1 MPYQEGMNKA
11 RAQLLEITARLL
23 IREVDALALK
33 ALLEPQFLDAL
44 EAYEPGTR
52 RYLESVAGAP
62 EAGLEGMAVDF
73 CALFLTNSA
82 TAPYASAWS
91 TTSAQAGSVGEPRA
105 ATTEQM
111 LKSIEGW
118 MREVGME
125 IAPGEWG
132 NVPRDH
138 VAVLAG
144 LVAHALHAGPTG
156 AMLAKEINQH
166 ALFWVDDFKVA
177 VCSRT
182 ENPLYRASVRMLCD
196 ALVDL

>member
-125 IAPGEWG
+125 
-132 NVPRDH
+132 
-138 VAVLAG
+138 
-144 LVAHALHAGPTG
+144 
-156 AMLAKEINQH
+156 
-166 ALFWVDDFKVA
+166 
-177 VCSRT
+177 
-182 ENPLYRASVRMLCD
+182 
-196 ALVDL
+196 

>member
-1 MPYQEGMNKA
+1 MSYQEDINEA

-23 IREVDALALK
+23 IREVDTLALE

-44 EAYEPGTR
+44 DAYEPR
-52 RYLESVAGAP
+52 IRVYLENVAGDP
-62 EAGLEGMAVDF
+62 EAGLERMAVDF
-73 CALFLTNSA
+73 CALFLMNSA

-91 TTSAQAGSVGEPRA
+91 AKSVQPDGFSESRA
-105 ATTEQM
+105 ATPEQM
-111 LKSIEGW
+111 LRSIDGW

-144 LVAHALHAGPTG
+144 LVAHALHAGPAG
-156 AMLAKEINQH
+156 ARLAKEIKRH

-182 ENPLYRASVRMLCD
+182 QNPLYRASVRMLCD